1 MRLIHSELLQ
11 HLIQSYHCYYNS
23 TKYHE
28 ISFSKCSNNKKSST
42 TVGLCLNSNRQ
53 FAKLSTWS
61 QKKDKKPKTVA
72 EEKWLHSKEEMLR
85 GVDYPVRYFGSAK
98 ITGPESTKQ
107 SGLICEQLQVLNL
120 ITLLNYFT

>member
-1 MRLIHSELLQ
+1 M
-11 HLIQSYHCYYNS
+11 
-23 TKYHE
+23 
-28 ISFSKCSNNKKSST
+28 
-42 TVGLCLNSNRQ
+42 GLCLNSNRQ
-53 FAKLSTWS
+53 FAKLLTLS

-72 EEKWLHSKEEMLR
+72 EEKWLHTKEEMLR

-120 ITLLNYFT
+120 IT